1 MIKIN
6 SQKRGTNYL
15 TDLYNTLSSNL
26 QTPAEYYAIIDIIEK
41 MYTYDTKIATK
52 WTIELLNKYSS
63 KILNNNINP
72 DLYIAIYS
80 LNDTLLIY
88 LVRHHSLTE
97 VIKLIH
103 KQIKLSNTRTLL
115 WSYMFGSETPNN
127 IFKNYFDELISHKKY
142 DEALKLVTIIVDNQ
156 NYIPPNI
163 FNPVTFLNNLINS
176 YTKNKEKIK
185 NQQLLNMLYSLV
197 DLIPTPEDKALLKAN
212 FINYI

>member
-6 SQKRGTNYL
+6 SQKRGPNYL

-26 QTPAEYYAIIDIIEK
+26 QNPDEFYAIIDIIEK
-41 MYTYDTKIATK
+41 MYTYDTTIATK
-52 WTIELLNKYSS
+52 WTIELLNKYTN

-72 DLYIAIYS
+72 DLSAAIYS
-80 LNDTLLIY
+80 LTDTLLIY
-88 LVRHHSLTE
+88 LLRHHSLTK

-103 KQIKLSNTRTLL
+103 KQIKLSNTRILL
-115 WSYMFGSETPNN
+115 WSYLFGSETPNN

-142 DEALKLVTIIVDNQ
+142 DEAHKLVTIIIDNQ
-156 NYIPPNI
+156 NYIPSNI
-163 FNPVTFLNNLINS
+163 FNSVAFLNNLINS

-185 NQQLLNMLYSLV
+185 NQQLLDMLYSLV
-197 DLIPTPEDKALLKAN
+197 DLIPTPEDQALLKTN